1 MRWLFASYREISAS
15 GITIPFDKG
24 WVWLLYQ
31 LPIGVLSSLCLP
43 KSHQS
48 FSSVTKC
55 PPLKLVIARAIF
67 YLELTVSGYCQTTSH
82 LLVKK
87 PFNQFRCFVVFCLKL
102 KLFSVCAAT
111 SSSFAFSFNAGMG
124 ASRGAAT
131 MAVLALPR
139 RWWRHVRRRDCQS

>member
-24 WVWLLYQ
+24 WVWLWYQ

-55 PPLKLVIARAIF
+55 PPLKLVIARPFFI
-67 YLELTVSGYCQTTSH
+67 LNSLSVDIVRPRVISWSKSH
-82 LLVKK
+82 LINFAALSWLPETKT
-87 PFNQFRCFVVFCLKL
+87 VFGLCCNFIFFCTL
-102 KLFSVCAAT
+102 
-111 SSSFAFSFNAGMG
+111 SFNTGMG
-124 ASRGAAT
+124 ASRGTASMAA
-131 MAVLALPR
+131 LALPR